1 MRDYTKNPNRFSL
14 LLLYNNVLITST
26 NRYGSTQSAKR
37 DFDAQFN
44 VPTYLGNNPL
54 NDDVNAKI
62 RSLSGQI
69 KKHYDKSNKFRMRY
83 DEVDSIKYEI
93 EMLESMKTVFNNNRT
108 PHQWERNIFE
118 NSWEA
123 VDMGEKLVE
132 VFRLILREGTES
144 YYQDRYMIAKCN
156 EETLNNLT
164 LEKPNGGNN
173 YYTIRII
180 DNKHPIRDNIGK
192 INNLTEVT
200 NEYDTLL
207 QKSSFGGLT
216 PKETKQMLVLKE
228 QIQNNYKSQKI
239 FECHFSADE
248 YSYDGTDFTPPL
260 TLAWK
265 GFNVDFNT
273 PAKHQKI
280 EYADISEF
288 KSIRD
293 RVSTI
298 RRKVTNMLVELEYA
312 KELNDAFKI
321 TAIENELEHLNS
333 NLHHY
338 TNICFKGLRQI
349 IKECFNINEYTNKYL
364 YPETRYNN
372 YNTLSAETELIG
384 G

>member
-132 VFRLILREGTES
+132 VFRLILPMLSLIGCLLS
-144 YYQDRYMIAKCN
+144 M
-156 EETLNNLT
+156 
-164 LEKPNGGNN
+164 
-173 YYTIRII
+173 IRI
-180 DNKHPIRDNIGK
+180 
-192 INNLTEVT
+192 V
-200 NEYDTLL
+200 
-207 QKSSFGGLT
+207 
-216 PKETKQMLVLKE
+216 
-228 QIQNNYKSQKI
+228 
-239 FECHFSADE
+239 
-248 YSYDGTDFTPPL
+248 
-260 TLAWK
+260 
-265 GFNVDFNT
+265 
-273 PAKHQKI
+273 
-280 EYADISEF
+280 
-288 KSIRD
+288 
-293 RVSTI
+293 
-298 RRKVTNMLVELEYA
+298 
-312 KELNDAFKI
+312 
-321 TAIENELEHLNS
+321 
-333 NLHHY
+333 
-338 TNICFKGLRQI
+338 
-349 IKECFNINEYTNKYL
+349 
-364 YPETRYNN
+364 
-372 YNTLSAETELIG
+372 
-384 G
+384 